1 MKLKEEIVY
10 LNGSLVP
17 RSKAH
22 ISVFDYGFLYG
33 GGLFETMRAY
43 RGQIF
48 LLERHLARLLDASS
62 ITGFVDRLNK
72 AELEKACEA
81 TLAANSLKDAR
92 LRLTVSRGEAGPFP
106 GVSQKP
112 TVLVTASSYSPPPLE
127 KYDRG
132 FRAGVASFRQFS
144 QSPIA
149 RLKSLSYLLNLMA
162 RLETGAAGL
171 DECLLLNERGLITE
185 GSVSNIF
192 FVTAAGT
199 LITPSLD
206 CGLLP
211 GVTRQIVIEMAGS
224 SGIKVIEGEVRL
236 KDLEDLSEAFLTNS
250 MMEIMPV
257 VAVRDSDGRTITIG
271 SGKPGV
277 VTQKLMAAYR
287 EMVKRETSHG

>member
-1 MKLKEEIVY
+1 MKEEIVY

-17 RSKAH
+17 RSQAY
-22 ISVFDYGFLYG
+22 ISIFDYGFLYG
-33 GGLFETMRAY
+33 GGLFETVRAY
-43 RGQIF
+43 NGQIF
-48 LLERHLARLLDASS
+48 LLEKHLTRLLGASS
-62 ITGFVDRLNK
+62 IIGFVDRLNK
-72 AELEKACEA
+72 AELEKACLN
-81 TLAANSLKDAR
+81 TLAANGLKDAR

-106 GVSQKP
+106 GISRRP
-112 TVLVTASSYSPPPLE
+112 TVLVTASSYSLPPLE

-144 QSPIA
+144 QSPLA
-149 RLKSLSYLLNLMA
+149 GMKSLSYLPNLMA

-192 FVTAAGT
+192 FVIAAGT
-199 LITPSLD
+199 LITPSPE

-211 GVTRQIVIEMAGS
+211 GVTRQVVLELADS

-236 KDLEDLSEAFLTNS
+236 KDLEGFSEAFLTNS
-250 MMEIMPV
+250 MMEIMPL
-257 VAVRDSDGRTITIG
+257 VAVRDSDGQTITIG

-277 VTQKLMAAYR
+277 VTQKLMAAYK
-287 EMVKRETSHG
+287 EMVKRETSQG